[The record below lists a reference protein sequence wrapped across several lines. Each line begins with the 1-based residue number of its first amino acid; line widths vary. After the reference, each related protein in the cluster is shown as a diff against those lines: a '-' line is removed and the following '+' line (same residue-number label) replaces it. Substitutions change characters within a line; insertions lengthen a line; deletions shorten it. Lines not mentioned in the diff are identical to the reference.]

1 MLRNHFECET
11 IFKSCANWWVQNFQ
25 CKSEATRWLHSLSSS
40 CTLSSIAWV
49 SCKLLVTSSNLFVKA
64 SFSSLHSTLMH
75 FGGLCCF
82 GCLPPKCGWAGTG
95 SDEVELPRIWVI
107 INSSCWAEIAISLSF
122 FDTFSLPSGLL
133 HDFLAFLALS
143 RRVKTLRFTCIAYAA
158 NFTDINKED
167 EAVMLN
173 FCTVPIYIYNLFI
186 IYFKFLLTILEGE

>member
-1 MLRNHFECET
+1 MLPNKCYET
-11 IFKSCANWWVQNFQ
+11 ILSVKPFLKAVPIDECKNFQ
-25 CKSEATRWLHSLSSS
+25 CNSEATRWLHSLSSS
-40 CTLSSIAWV
+40 CTLSSVAWV

-143 RRVKTLRFTCIAYAA
+143 RRVKTLRLH
-158 NFTDINKED
+158 
-167 EAVMLN
+167 VLLMLL
-173 FCTVPIYIYNLFI
+173 IS
-186 IYFKFLLTILEGE
+186 LT